1 MFETYFPIVFL
12 FLLALF
18 AAVVMLG
25 LAYFVGPK
33 KVTKEKLSPYECG
46 TPPIGDARVRV
57 PIKFY
62 LVAILFIVF
71 DIEIA
76 FLYPWAVVFRKLG
89 LFGLIEMGIFIL
101 ILLIGYFYIIKN
113 GGLRWE

>member
-1 MFETYFPIVFL
+1 MFEIYFPIIFL
-12 FLLALF
+12 FVLAAF

-33 KVTKEKLSPYECG
+33 KASKEKLSPYECG
-46 TPPIGDARVRV
+46 TPPIGDARTRF

-62 LVAILFIVF
+62 LVAILFVIF

-76 FLYPWAVVFRKLG
+76 FLYPWAVVFKRLG
-89 LFGLIEMGIFIL
+89 LFGLIEMGIFIF
-101 ILLIGYFYIIKN
+101 ILLVGYLYMIKN